1 MERSALYRPELADPF
16 HRSPPSDKAWIT
28 ATTLATALFAF
39 TLPWGFVRTGDGR
52 PWEAGILLI
61 ASFLIALDLPQSV
74 LIARKAARWK
84 RYRSGWLL
92 LDLITVAPFLAIAL
106 GLTTGVSSLA
116 VTWVALLGLLKNWK
130 IQHYFI
136 AFRLRALRYATT
148 LTITV
153 LLYWAALAIHWIA
166 TGWLM
171 LRGHDP
177 GRSLFSNYLD
187 ALYWTG
193 TTLTTVGYGDV
204 VPNTDMEK
212 IFSLFTMVA
221 GLAFF
226 GYLVGLLAS
235 IWSRRDPGRAQFSRN
250 VDRLAQAVR
259 ATHLPP
265 ELQRNIYD
273 YYTYMWRE
281 RGWYD
286 EAHFLRELP
295 PTLRSEVAVHMKQ
308 DVLQRVDLFRGADP
322 SFCREV
328 AGHLEWEVLTP
339 GGFIFREGE
348 EADEM
353 YFIVR
358 GEVEALVGTEFR
370 SVRNM
375 GPGDFFGEIALFTD
389 GPRTAS
395 VRALEFSE
403 VYRLSKVAFHR
414 VAARYPDAVKPIE
427 AKARSR
433 HPDAMWDP
441 E

>member
-16 HRSPPSDKAWIT
+16 HRPTQSDKAWIT
-28 ATTLATALFAF
+28 VITLATALFAF
-39 TLPWGFVRTGDGR
+39 TLPWGFVRTGDEG
-52 PWEAGILLI
+52 PLESGILLVT
-61 ASFLIALDLPQSV
+61 AFLMALDLPQSA
-74 LIARKAARWK
+74 LRAKKADQWR
-84 RYRSGWLL
+84 RYRGGWLL
-92 LDLITVAPFLAIAL
+92 LDLTTAAPFLAIAFA
-106 GLTTGVSSLA
+106 LTARVSNPALTGI
-116 VTWVALLGLLKNWK
+116 ALLGLLKNRK

-136 AFRLRALRYATT
+136 AFRLRALRYANA

-153 LLYWAALAIHWIA
+153 LLYWAVLTIHWIA
-166 TGWLM
+166 AGWLI

-177 GRSLFSNYLD
+177 ARSSLSNYLD

-204 VPNTDMEK
+204 VPNTDLEK
-212 IFSLFTMVA
+212 IYSLLTMVA
-221 GLAFF
+221 GLGFF

-235 IWSRRDPGRAQFSRN
+235 IWSSRDPGRALFARN
-250 VDRLAQAVR
+250 VGRLAQAVR
-259 ATHLPP
+259 ATRLPP
-265 ELQRNIYD
+265 ELQRSIYD

-286 EAHFLRELP
+286 EDHFLRELP
-295 PTLRSEVAVHMKQ
+295 PTLRSEVAVYMKQ
-308 DVLQRVDLFRGADP
+308 DVLQGVELFRGADP

-328 AGHLEWEVLTP
+328 AEHLEWEVLTP

-348 EADEM
+348 EADGM

-358 GEVEALVGTEFR
+358 GEVEALLSTESR
-370 SVRNM
+370 AVRNM

-395 VRALEFSE
+395 VRALEFTE

-427 AKARSR
+427 AKARWR
-433 HPDAMWDP
+433 EPDAMQEPD
-441 E
+441 